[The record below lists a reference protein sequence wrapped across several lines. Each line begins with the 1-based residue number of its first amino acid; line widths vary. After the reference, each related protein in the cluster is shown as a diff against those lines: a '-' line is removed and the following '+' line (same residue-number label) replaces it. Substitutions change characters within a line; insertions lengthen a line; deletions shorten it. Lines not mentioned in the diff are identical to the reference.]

1 MKFSSYTVGFLLVF
15 GISSSYAEADY
26 YRQQEDLLA
35 RVFYGYNGQIKPQ
48 NKVNVS
54 LSLYMRAFF
63 EVNLSKGFMDSQ
75 VTFRQ
80 RWNDERLVFSNKPEF
95 SDVEYITVNSEYFKN
110 LWTPDTFFRNEI
122 DSHTFENMSPNFY
135 TRVFPNGDV
144 LYSSRLNLKT
154 TCNAMW
160 NQDTNI
166 VNCPIQI
173 ASYGWQSKDI
183 EYSWMT
189 DSPLYINKEG
199 AFFSNFLLETE
210 KYSTST
216 KEIKTSTGVY
226 NSANVNFVFKHI
238 INPKMF
244 CNA

>member
-15 GISSSYAEADY
+15 GLSSGYADY
-26 YRQQEDLLA
+26 YQEQENLLETL
-35 RVFYGYNGQIKPQ
+35 FSGYNGQIKPQ
-48 NKVNVS
+48 HKVNVS

-135 TRVFPNGDV
+135 ARVFPNGDV
-144 LYSSRLNLKT
+144 LFSSRLNLKT

-189 DSPLYINKEG
+189 DNPLQINKEG
-199 AFFSNFLLETE
+199 AFFSNFLLESE